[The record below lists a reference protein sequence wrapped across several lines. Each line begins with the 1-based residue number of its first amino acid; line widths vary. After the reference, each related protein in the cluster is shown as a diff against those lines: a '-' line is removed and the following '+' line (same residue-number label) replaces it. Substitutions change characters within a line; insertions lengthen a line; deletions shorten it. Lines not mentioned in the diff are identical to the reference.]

1 MVRQLPKMGAI
12 LSATPLS
19 SAGGAFRG
27 GQAVAFEHE
36 AATTITADE
45 VAIAARLAGE
55 FFVRGVEIV
64 ARAHGGDLL
73 RGIIFTAI
81 AVANSESAPVT
92 GGERRP
98 VSVMSI
104 AHSIGVPYETTRR
117 YVNLLLSEGLCIREG
132 RRGVIIAEQAFLAPE
147 MVAAYRETFASIN
160 RLATAL
166 KRINYSPA

>member
-1 MVRQLPKMGAI
+1 MAFERT
-12 LSATPLS
+12 LSDA
-19 SAGGAFRG
+19 SAAELTDEA
-27 GQAVAFEHE
+27 AVA
-36 AATTITADE
+36 
-45 VAIAARLAGE
+45 VRLAGE

-81 AVANSESAPVT
+81 AVANGEAAPAG

-117 YVNLLLSEGLCIREG
+117 YVNMLVAENMCVRDG
-132 RRGVIIAEQAFLAPE
+132 RRGVIIPEHALLTPE
-147 MVAAYRETFASIN
+147 MEAAYRESHASFN
-160 RLATAL
+160 RLANAL
-166 KRINYSPA
+166 RRSNNPQF

>member
-1 MVRQLPKMGAI
+1 MAYE
-12 LSATPLS
+12 
-19 SAGGAFRG
+19 
-27 GQAVAFEHE
+27 QALKPGPEAEVGDE
-36 AATTITADE
+36 AA
-45 VAIAARLAGE
+45 IAVRLAGE

-81 AVANSESAPVT
+81 AVANGEAAPAAG

-117 YVNLLLSEGLCIREG
+117 YVNMLVADNMCVRDG
-132 RRGVIIAEQAFLAPE
+132 RRGVFIPAHALLTPE
-147 MVAAYRETFASIN
+147 METAYRESYASFN

-166 KRINYSPA
+166 KRNTTPPV

>member
-1 MVRQLPKMGAI
+1 MG
-12 LSATPLS
+12 L
-19 SAGGAFRG
+19 AGEEIE
-27 GQAVAFEHE
+27 VADV
-36 AATTITADE
+36 DE
-45 VAIAARLAGE
+45 VALAARLAGE

-81 AVANSESAPVT
+81 AVANSEAAPMT
-92 GGERRP
+92 GGGARRP

-117 YVNLLLSEGLCIREG
+117 YVNMLVADGLCVREG
-132 RRGVIIAEQAFLAPE
+132 RRGVIVPEQALLRPE
-147 MVAAYRETFASIN
+147 LEAAYRETFVSFN

-166 KRINYSPA
+166 RRMSYAPA

>member
-1 MVRQLPKMGAI
+1 MAARDAAVSGFGEAR
-12 LSATPLS
+12 
-19 SAGGAFRG
+19 
-27 GQAVAFEHE
+27 VAFERDMAE
-36 AATTITADE
+36 TPTGDE
-45 VAIAARLAGE
+45 VALAARLAGE

-81 AVANSESAPVT
+81 AVANGEATPVT
-92 GGERRP
+92 GGGERRP

-117 YVNLLLSEGLCIREG
+117 YVNMLVAEGLCERDG
-132 RRGVIIAEQAFLAPE
+132 RRGVIVPEKALLRPE
-147 MVAAYRETFASIN
+147 MEAAYRETFASIN

-166 KRINYSPA
+166 RRINYSPV

>member
-1 MVRQLPKMGAI
+1 M
-12 LSATPLS
+12 
-19 SAGGAFRG
+19 
-27 GQAVAFEHE
+27 AFEHDVKP
-36 AATTITADE
+36 APVADVSDD
-45 VAIAARLAGE
+45 VAIAVRLAGE

-81 AVANSESAPVT
+81 AVANGEASPT
-92 GGERRP
+92 GSDERRP

-117 YVNLLLSEGLCIREG
+117 YVNMLVADNMCVRDG
-132 RRGVIIAEQAFLAPE
+132 RRGVIIPEHALLTPE
-147 MVAAYRETFASIN
+147 MEAAYRESHASFN

-166 KRINYSPA
+166 RRAGA

>member
-1 MVRQLPKMGAI
+1 MGTTQPPTAPLDSVI
-12 LSATPLS
+12 TGGRAQAPDPDRTGAASA
-19 SAGGAFRG
+19 
-27 GQAVAFEHE
+27 
-36 AATTITADE
+36 DD

-92 GGERRP
+92 GGSGERRP
-98 VSVMSI
+98 VSVMAI

-117 YVNLLLSEGLCIREG
+117 YVNLLVNEGICVREG
-132 RRGVIIAEQAFLAPE
+132 RRGVLIADHAFLAPE
-147 MVAAYRETFASIN
+147 MVAAYRETFASVN

-166 KRINYSPA
+166 KRINYSPV

>member
-1 MVRQLPKMGAI
+1 MGTMQPPTAPLDSSI
-12 LSATPLS
+12 PGGRALAPDQDRTGAASA
-19 SAGGAFRG
+19 
-27 GQAVAFEHE
+27 
-36 AATTITADE
+36 DD

-92 GGERRP
+92 GGGERRP
-98 VSVMSI
+98 VSVMAI

-117 YVNLLLSEGLCIREG
+117 YVNLLVNEGICVREG
-132 RRGVIIAEQAFLAPE
+132 RRGVLIADHAFLAPE
-147 MVAAYRETFASIN
+147 MVTAYRETFASVN

-166 KRINYSPA
+166 KRINYSPV

>member
-1 MVRQLPKMGAI
+1 M
-12 LSATPLS
+12 
-19 SAGGAFRG
+19 AFE
-27 GQAVAFEHE
+27 QELKPAPAAETSDETAVA
-36 AATTITADE
+36 
-45 VAIAARLAGE
+45 VRLAGE

-81 AVANSESAPVT
+81 AVANGEAAPASG

-117 YVNLLLSEGLCIREG
+117 YVNMLVADNMCVRDG
-132 RRGVIIAEQAFLAPE
+132 RRGVFIPEHALLTPE
-147 MVAAYRETFASIN
+147 MEGAYRESFASIN

-166 KRINYSPA
+166 KRSHSSPV

>member
-1 MVRQLPKMGAI
+1 MGITLGPNRTDGRNSPRQME
-12 LSATPLS
+12 
-19 SAGGAFRG
+19 
-27 GQAVAFEHE
+27 GQV
-36 AATTITADE
+36 TTDRVTSRLVDADDF
-45 VAIAARLAGE
+45 AIAARLAGE

-81 AVANSESAPVT
+81 AVANSESAPVSGG

-117 YVNLLLSEGLCIREG
+117 YVNLLVGEGLCIREG
-132 RRGVIIAEQAFLAPE
+132 RRGVIIADHAFLMPE
-147 MVAAYRETFASIN
+147 MVSAYRETFASIN
-160 RLATAL
+160 RLAAAL

>member
-1 MVRQLPKMGAI
+1 MAFEVNLKE
-12 LSATPLS
+12 TPTPVPS
-19 SAGGAFRG
+19 GEA
-27 GQAVAFEHE
+27 AVA
-36 AATTITADE
+36 
-45 VAIAARLAGE
+45 VRLAGE

-81 AVANSESAPVT
+81 AVANGEAAPAS

-117 YVNLLLSEGLCIREG
+117 YVNLLVAENMCVRDG
-132 RRGVIIAEQAFLAPE
+132 RRGVFIPEHALLTPE
-147 MVAAYRETFASIN
+147 METAYRESFASFN
-160 RLATAL
+160 RLAKAL
-166 KRINYSPA
+166 KRSHNGQA

>member
-1 MVRQLPKMGAI
+1 MAYEQEPG
-12 LSATPLS
+12 TPPP
-19 SAGGAFRG
+19 
-27 GQAVAFEHE
+27 
-36 AATTITADE
+36 AAPGDE
-45 VAIAARLAGE
+45 VAIAVRLAGE

-81 AVANSESAPVT
+81 AVANGEAAPAT
-92 GGERRP
+92 GGGERRP

-117 YVNLLLSEGLCIREG
+117 YVNMLVADNMCVRDG
-132 RRGVIIAEQAFLAPE
+132 RRGVLIPE
-147 MVAAYRETFASIN
+147 HALLTPVMEAAYRESYASFN

-166 KRINYSPA
+166 KRTGASPI

>member
-1 MVRQLPKMGAI
+1 MALERDVIDPPA
-12 LSATPLS
+12 S
-19 SAGGAFRG
+19 
-27 GQAVAFEHE
+27 
-36 AATTITADE
+36 DE
-45 VAIAARLAGE
+45 VALAARLAGE

-81 AVANSESAPVT
+81 AVANGEAAPVT
-92 GGERRP
+92 GGGERRP

-117 YVNLLLSEGLCIREG
+117 YVNMLVAEGLCERDG
-132 RRGVIIAEQAFLAPE
+132 RRGVIVPEDALSRPE
-147 MVAAYRETFASIN
+147 MAAAYRETFASIN

-166 KRINYSPA
+166 RRINYAPVPGA

>member
-1 MVRQLPKMGAI
+1 MAFERI
-12 LSATPLS
+12 LSEAPAANS
-19 SAGGAFRG
+19 DDDV
-27 GQAVAFEHE
+27 AVAL
-36 AATTITADE
+36 
-45 VAIAARLAGE
+45 RLAGE

-81 AVANSESAPVT
+81 AVANGEASPTAGGG

-117 YVNLLLSEGLCIREG
+117 YVNMLVAENLCVRDG
-132 RRGVIIAEQAFLAPE
+132 RRGVYIPEHALLTPE
-147 MVAAYRETFASIN
+147 MTAAYRESFASFN
-160 RLATAL
+160 RLATAM
-166 KRINYSPA
+166 KRSGGQPPA

>member
-1 MVRQLPKMGAI
+1 M
-12 LSATPLS
+12 
-19 SAGGAFRG
+19 
-27 GQAVAFEHE
+27 AFENDLNSRQS
-36 AATTITADE
+36 ADD

-81 AVANSESAPVT
+81 AVANGEATPVNG

-104 AHSIGVPYETTRR
+104 SHSIGVPYETTRR
-117 YVNLLLSEGLCIREG
+117 YVNILVAEGLCSREG
-132 RRGVIIAEQAFLAPE
+132 RRGVIVSDHALMSPAME
-147 MVAAYRETFASIN
+147 AAYRETFASIN

-166 KRINYSPA
+166 RRMNYSPA